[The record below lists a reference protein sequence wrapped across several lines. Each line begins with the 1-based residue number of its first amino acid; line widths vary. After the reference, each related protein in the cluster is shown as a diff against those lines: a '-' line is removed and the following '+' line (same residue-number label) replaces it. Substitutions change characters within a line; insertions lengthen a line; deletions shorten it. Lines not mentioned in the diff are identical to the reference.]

1 MKSVNPDAEVLQYNA
16 NTFADPTIG
25 SAAATDMITKG
36 ADVIYHAAGGTGS
49 GVIEACATN
58 KVWAIGVDTDQS
70 PLAPDYVVT
79 SAMKRVDTAAQDISL
94 AVMNDTF
101 QSGTHVYDL
110 ANGGVDI
117 APTRTLLSD
126 EIIAAVEAAKAEI
139 IAGTIVVPSSVEEL
153 GEGLF
158 TLVG

>member
-1 MKSVNPDAEVLQYNA
+1 M
-16 NTFADPTIG
+16 
-25 SAAATDMITKG
+25 
-36 ADVIYHAAGGTGS
+36 
-49 GVIEACATN
+49 
-58 KVWAIGVDTDQS
+58 
-70 PLAPDYVVT
+70 
-79 SAMKRVDTAAQDISL
+79 
-94 AVMNDTF
+94 
-101 QSGTHVYDL
+101 YDL